1 MWGTLQVVLIYA
13 FLLGSLYLLISLG
26 FSIICGVLR
35 IFHLGYAYLF
45 TLTVYLT
52 WMFMKELGLGL
63 FPAIVGM
70 VILQFIISVLIY
82 KGIIIKYVQREEI
95 LLTGLL
101 LFSIIVEQVVNYRY
115 PIQAGVYVQTTLING
130 STRIGMAVISNQL
143 LVGAGIA
150 LLLTFFFVL
159 FFLKTKTGLAVRA
172 ISQDIYSSRII
183 GVNVQRLYVFTM
195 MLVLIPV
202 ILGTLIVAPVW
213 SVEPGM
219 GSLYMTTAILVAIL
233 GGLGNI
239 KGTIIA
245 SFLIGLTHALVSFVL
260 GEPRFMNLSALVLVM
275 IILMVRPQGIA
286 KSEALW

>member
-1 MWGTLQVVLIYA
+1 MWETLQVVLIYS
-13 FLLGSLYLLISLG
+13 FVLGSLYLLISLG

-35 IFHLGYAYLF
+35 IFHLGYSYLF
-45 TLTVYLT
+45 ALTVYLT
-52 WMFMKELGLGL
+52 WMFMKEFGLGL
-63 FPAIVGM
+63 FPAIIGM
-70 VILQFIISVLIY
+70 VILQFLISILIY
-82 KGIIIKYVQREEI
+82 KGIIIKFVQREEI

-115 PIQAGVYVQTTLING
+115 PIQAGVFVETTLIKG
-130 STRIGMAVISNQL
+130 SSRIGVAVISNQL
-143 LVGAGIA
+143 LAGAGIA
-150 LLLTFFFVL
+150 ILLTILFAL

-172 ISQDIYSSRII
+172 ISQDIYSSKII
-183 GVNVQRLYVFTM
+183 GINVESLYVFTM

-202 ILGTLIVAPVW
+202 IVGTLIVAPVW
-213 SVEPGM
+213 AVEPGM
-219 GSLYMTTAILVAIL
+219 GSIYMTTAILVAIL

-245 SFLIGLTHALVSFVL
+245 SFLIGLTHAIVSFVL

-275 IILMVRPQGIA
+275 VILMVRPQGIA

>member
-1 MWGTLQVVLIYA
+1 MGETVQVVLIYA
-13 FLLGSLYLLISLG
+13 FILGSLYLLVSLG

-45 TLTVYLT
+45 TLTVYIT
-52 WMFMKELGLGL
+52 WMFMKELGWGL
-63 FPAIVGM
+63 IPSVLGM
-70 VILQFIISVLIY
+70 VGVQFLISYLLY
-82 KGIIIKYVQREEI
+82 KGVIKKYMEREEI

-101 LFSIIVEQVVNYRY
+101 LFSIIVEQTVNYRY
-115 PIQAGVYVQTTLING
+115 PIQAGVFLQTTLIEG
-130 STRIGMAVISNQL
+130 SSQIGATSMSNQL

-150 LLLTFFFVL
+150 ILLTVLFIL

-172 ISQDIYSSRII
+172 LSQDLYSSRLI
-183 GVNVQRLYVFTM
+183 GINIEALYALTM
-195 MLVLIPV
+195 FLVLIPV
-202 ILGTLIVAPVW
+202 IIGTLIVSPVW
-213 SVEPGM
+213 AVEPGM
-219 GSLYMTTAILVAIL
+219 GSLYLTTAILVSIL

-245 SFLIGLTHALVSFVL
+245 SFLIGLTHSVMSFVV

>member
-1 MWGTLQVVLIYA
+1 MWDTLQVVLIYS
-13 FLLGSLYLLISLG
+13 FVLGSLYLLISLG

-35 IFHLGYAYLF
+35 IFHLGYSYLF
-45 TLTVYLT
+45 ALTVYLT
-52 WMFMKELGLGL
+52 WMLMKELGLGL
-63 FPAIVGM
+63 FPAIIGM
-70 VILQFIISVLIY
+70 VVLQFLISILIY
-82 KGIIIKYVQREEI
+82 KGIIIKFVQREEI

-101 LFSIIVEQVVNYRY
+101 LFSIIVEQAVNYRY
-115 PIQAGVYVQTTLING
+115 PIQAGVFIETTLLKG
-130 STRIGMAVISNQL
+130 SSKIGVAVISNQL
-143 LVGAGIA
+143 LAGAGIA
-150 LLLTFFFVL
+150 ILLTILFVL

-172 ISQDIYSSRII
+172 ISQDIYSSKII
-183 GVNVQRLYVFTM
+183 GIHVESLYVFTM

-202 ILGTLIVAPVW
+202 IVGTLVVAPVW

-219 GSLYMTTAILVAIL
+219 GSIYMTTAILVAIL

-245 SFLIGLTHALVSFVL
+245 SFLIGLTHSIVSFVL

-275 IILMVRPQGIA
+275 VILMVRPQGIA

>member
-1 MWGTLQVVLIYA
+1 MWDTLQVVLIYS
-13 FLLGSLYLLISLG
+13 FVLGSLYLLISLG

-35 IFHLGYAYLF
+35 IFHLGYSYLF
-45 TLTVYLT
+45 ALTVYLT

-63 FPAIVGM
+63 FPAIIGM
-70 VILQFIISVLIY
+70 VILQFLISILIY
-82 KGIIIKYVQREEI
+82 KGIIIKFVQREEI

-115 PIQAGVYVQTTLING
+115 PIQAGVFVETTLIKG
-130 STRIGMAVISNQL
+130 STRIGVAVISNQL

-150 LLLTFFFVL
+150 ILLTLLFVF

-172 ISQDIYSSRII
+172 ISQDIYSSKII
-183 GVNVQRLYVFTM
+183 GINVESLYVFTM

-202 ILGTLIVAPVW
+202 IVGTLIVAPVW
-213 SVEPGM
+213 AVEPGM
-219 GSLYMTTAILVAIL
+219 GSIYMTTAILVAIL

-245 SFLIGLTHALVSFVL
+245 SFLIGLTHAIVSFVL

-275 IILMVRPQGIA
+275 VILMVRPQGIA

>member
-1 MWGTLQVVLIYA
+1 MWETLEVVLIYS
-13 FLLGSLYLLISLG
+13 FILGSLYLLISLG

-45 TLTVYLT
+45 TLSVYLV

-63 FPAIVGM
+63 LPAILGM
-70 VILQFIISVLIY
+70 VGVQFLISYIIY
-82 KGIIIKYVQREEI
+82 KGIIMKYVAREEI
-95 LLTGLL
+95 ILTGLL
-101 LFSIIVEQVVNYRY
+101 LVSIIVEQAVNYRY
-115 PIQAGVYVQTTLING
+115 PIQAGVFINTTLIDG
-130 STRIGMAVISNQL
+130 SSDIGSAVISNQL
-143 LVGAGIA
+143 LVGAGAAII
-150 LLLTFFFVL
+150 LTVLFIL
-159 FFLKTKTGLAVRA
+159 FFLKTRIGLAIRA
-172 ISQDIYSSRII
+172 LSQDIYSSRLI
-183 GVNVQRLYVFTM
+183 GIHVEGLYTLTM
-195 MLVLIPV
+195 FLILIPV

-213 SVEPGM
+213 AVDPTM

-245 SFLIGLTHALVSFVL
+245 SYLIGFTHAFVSFVM
-260 GEPRFMNLSALVLVM
+260 GEPRFMNFSALLLVI

>member
-1 MWGTLQVVLIYA
+1 MGETVQVVLIYA
-13 FLLGSLYLLISLG
+13 FILGSLYLLVSLG

-45 TLTVYLT
+45 TLTVYIT
-52 WMFMKELGLGL
+52 WMFMKELGWGL
-63 FPAIVGM
+63 IPSVLGM
-70 VILQFIISVLIY
+70 VGVQFLISYLLY
-82 KGIIIKYVQREEI
+82 KGVIKKYMEREEI

-101 LFSIIVEQVVNYRY
+101 LFSIIVEQAVNYRY
-115 PIQAGVYVQTTLING
+115 PIQAGVFLQTTLIEG
-130 STRIGMAVISNQL
+130 SSQIGATSMSNQL

-150 LLLTFFFVL
+150 ILLTVLFIL

-172 ISQDIYSSRII
+172 LSQDLYSSRLI
-183 GVNVQRLYVFTM
+183 GINIEALYALTM
-195 MLVLIPV
+195 FLVLIPV
-202 ILGTLIVAPVW
+202 IIGTLIVSPVW
-213 SVEPGM
+213 AVEPGM
-219 GSLYMTTAILVAIL
+219 GSLYLTTAILVSIL

-245 SFLIGLTHALVSFVL
+245 SFLIGLTHSVMSFVV

>member
-1 MWGTLQVVLIYA
+1 MWDTLQVVLIYA

-52 WMFMKELGLGL
+52 WMFMKEFGFGL
-63 FPAIVGM
+63 FPAIIGM
-70 VILQFIISVLIY
+70 VVLQFLISVLIY
-82 KGIIIKYVQREEI
+82 KGIIIKYVEREEI

-101 LFSIIVEQVVNYRY
+101 LFSIIVEQAVNYRY
-115 PIQAGVYVQTTLING
+115 PIQAGVYVQTTLIDG
-130 STRIGMAVISNQL
+130 STRIGTAVISNQL
-143 LVGAGIA
+143 IAGAGIA
-150 LLLTFFFVL
+150 LLLTFLFVL
-159 FFLKTKTGLAVRA
+159 FFLKTRTGLAVRA

-183 GVNVQRLYVFTM
+183 GVNVESLYVFTM

-202 ILGTLIVAPVW
+202 IVGTLILAPVW

-245 SFLIGLTHALVSFVL
+245 SFLIGLTHAVVSFVL

>member
-1 MWGTLQVVLIYA
+1 MWDTLQVVLIYS
-13 FLLGSLYLLISLG
+13 FVLGSLYLLISLG

-45 TLTVYLT
+45 ALTVYLT

-63 FPAIVGM
+63 FPAIIGM
-70 VILQFIISVLIY
+70 VIVQFLISILIY
-82 KGIIIKYVQREEI
+82 KGIIMKFVQREEI

-115 PIQAGVYVQTTLING
+115 PIQAGVFVETTLLKG
-130 STRIGMAVISNQL
+130 STRIGVAVISNQL
-143 LVGAGIA
+143 LAGAGIA
-150 LLLTFFFVL
+150 ILLTLLFVL

-172 ISQDIYSSRII
+172 ISQDIYSSRVI
-183 GVNVQRLYVFTM
+183 GIHVERLYVFTM

-202 ILGTLIVAPVW
+202 IIGTLIVAPVW

-219 GSLYMTTAILVAIL
+219 GSIYMTTAILVAIL

-275 IILMVRPQGIA
+275 VILMVRPQGIA

>member
-1 MWGTLQVVLIYA
+1 MWDTVQVVLIYS
-13 FLLGSLYLLISLG
+13 FVLGSLYLLISLG

-35 IFHLGYAYLF
+35 IFHLGYSYLF
-45 TLTVYLT
+45 ALTVYLT
-52 WMFMKELGLGL
+52 WMLMKELGLGL
-63 FPAIVGM
+63 LPAIIGM
-70 VILQFIISVLIY
+70 VVLQFLISILIY
-82 KGIIIKYVQREEI
+82 KGIIIKFVQREEI

-101 LFSIIVEQVVNYRY
+101 LFSIIVEQAVNYRY
-115 PIQAGVYVQTTLING
+115 PIQAGVFLETTLLKG
-130 STRIGMAVISNQL
+130 SSKIGVAVISNQL
-143 LVGAGIA
+143 LAGAGIA
-150 LLLTFFFVL
+150 ILLTILFVL

-172 ISQDIYSSRII
+172 ISQDIYSSKLI
-183 GVNVQRLYVFTM
+183 GINVESLYVFTM

-202 ILGTLIVAPVW
+202 IVGTLVVAPVW

-219 GSLYMTTAILVAIL
+219 GSIYMTTAILVAIL

-245 SFLIGLTHALVSFVL
+245 SFLIGLTHAIVSFVL

-275 IILMVRPQGIA
+275 VILMVRPQGIA

>member
-63 FPAIVGM
+63 FPAIIGM
-70 VILQFIISVLIY
+70 VVLQFLISILIY

-101 LFSIIVEQVVNYRY
+101 LFSIIVEQIVNYRY
-115 PIQAGVYVQTTLING
+115 PIQAGVYIQTTLIDG
-130 STRIGMAVISNQL
+130 STRIGTTVISNQL
-143 LVGAGIA
+143 IAGSGIA
-150 LLLTFFFVL
+150 LLLTFLFVL
-159 FFLKTKTGLAVRA
+159 FFLKTRTGLAVRA

-183 GVNVQRLYVFTM
+183 GVNVESLYIFTM

-202 ILGTLIVAPVW
+202 IVGTLILAPVW

-245 SFLIGLTHALVSFVL
+245 SFLIGLTHAVVSFVL

>member
-63 FPAIVGM
+63 FPAIIGM
-70 VILQFIISVLIY
+70 VILQFLISVLIY

-130 STRIGMAVISNQL
+130 STRIGTAVISNQL
-143 LVGAGIA
+143 LAGAGIA
-150 LLLTFFFVL
+150 LLLTFLFAL
-159 FFLKTKTGLAVRA
+159 FFLKTRTGLAVRA
-172 ISQDIYSSRII
+172 ISQDIYSSKII
-183 GVNVQRLYVFTM
+183 GVNVERLYVFTM

-202 ILGTLIVAPVW
+202 IVGTLVVAPVW

-260 GEPRFMNLSALVLVM
+260 AEPRFMNLSALVLVM

>member
-1 MWGTLQVVLIYA
+1 MWETLEVVLIYS
-13 FLLGSLYLLISLG
+13 FILGSIYLLISLG

-52 WMFMKELGLGL
+52 WMFMKEFGFGLIPSL
-63 FPAIVGM
+63 LGM
-70 VILQFIISVLIY
+70 VVVQFLISYAIY
-82 KGIIIKYVQREEI
+82 KGIIMKFVAREEI
-95 LLTGLL
+95 ILTGLL
-101 LFSIIVEQVVNYRY
+101 LISIVVEQAVNYRY
-115 PIQAGVYVQTTLING
+115 PIQAGVFIQTTLIDGASEIG
-130 STRIGMAVISNQL
+130 SAVISNQL
-143 LVGAGIA
+143 IVGAVVA
-150 LLLTFFFVL
+150 LLLTFLFIF
-159 FFLKTKTGLAVRA
+159 FFLKTRIGLAIRA
-172 ISQDIYSSRII
+172 LSQDIYSSRLI
-183 GVNVQRLYVFTM
+183 GIHVEGLYTLTM
-195 MLVLIPV
+195 FLILIPV

-213 SVEPGM
+213 AVDPTM

-245 SFLIGLTHALVSFVL
+245 SYLIGFTHAFVSFVL
-260 GEPRFMNLSALVLVM
+260 GEPRFMNFSALLLVI

>member
-1 MWGTLQVVLIYA
+1 MWENLQVVLIYS
-13 FLLGSLYLLISLG
+13 LVLGALYLLISLG

-63 FPAIVGM
+63 VPALLGM
-70 VILQFIISVLIY
+70 VAVQFLISYMIY
-82 KGIIIKYVQREEI
+82 KGIIMKYMAQEEI
-95 LLTGLL
+95 ILTGLL
-101 LFSIIVEQVVNYRY
+101 LVSIIVEQVVNYQY
-115 PIQAGVYVQTTLING
+115 PIQAGVFIHTTLIDG
-130 STRIGMAVISNQL
+130 SSDIGSVVISNQL
-143 LVGAGIA
+143 LAGAAVAVI
-150 LLLTFFFVL
+150 LTVL
-159 FFLKTKTGLAVRA
+159 FILFFIKSRIGLAIRA
-172 ISQDIYSSRII
+172 LSQDIYSSRLI
-183 GVNVQRLYVFTM
+183 GIPVERLYTLTM
-195 MLVLIPV
+195 FLILIPV
-202 ILGTLIVAPVW
+202 ILGTLILAPVW
-213 SVEPGM
+213 AVDPTM

-245 SFLIGLTHALVSFVL
+245 SFLIGLTHSFVSFVV

-275 IILMVRPQGIA
+275 VILMVRPQGIA

>member
-1 MWGTLQVVLIYA
+1 MWGTLQVVIIYA

-70 VILQFIISVLIY
+70 IILQFLISVLIY

-101 LFSIIVEQVVNYRY
+101 LFSIIVEQIVNYRY

-130 STRIGMAVISNQL
+130 STRIGTAVISNQL
-143 LVGAGIA
+143 LAGAGIA
-150 LLLTFFFVL
+150 LLLTFLFAI

-172 ISQDIYSSRII
+172 ISQDIHSSKII
-183 GVNVQRLYVFTM
+183 GVNVERLYIFTM

-202 ILGTLIVAPVW
+202 IVGTLIVAPVW

>member
-52 WMFMKELGLGL
+52 WMFMKEFGLGL
-63 FPAIVGM
+63 FPAILGM
-70 VILQFIISVLIY
+70 VILQFVISILVY

-101 LFSIIVEQVVNYRY
+101 LFSLIVEQIVNYRY
-115 PIQAGVYVQTTLING
+115 PIQAGVYIQTTLING
-130 STRIGMAVISNQL
+130 SSKIGTTVISNQL
-143 LVGAGIA
+143 IVGAGIA
-150 LLLTFFFVL
+150 LLLTFLFVL
-159 FFLKTKTGLAVRA
+159 FFLKTRTGLAVRA

-183 GVNVQRLYVFTM
+183 GVNVESLYVFTM

-202 ILGTLIVAPVW
+202 IVGTLILAPVW

-245 SFLIGLTHALVSFVL
+245 SFLIGLTHAVVSFVL

>member
-1 MWGTLQVVLIYA
+1 MGETVQVVLIYA
-13 FLLGSLYLLISLG
+13 FILGSLYLLVSLG

-45 TLTVYLT
+45 TLTVYIT

-63 FPAIVGM
+63 IPSILGM
-70 VILQFIISVLIY
+70 VGVQFLISYLLY
-82 KGIIIKYVQREEI
+82 KGVIRKYMEREEI

-101 LFSIIVEQVVNYRY
+101 LVSIIVEQAVNYRY
-115 PIQAGVYVQTTLING
+115 PIQAGVFLQTTLIEG
-130 STRIGMAVISNQL
+130 SSQIGATSMSNQL

-150 LLLTFFFVL
+150 ILLTVLFIL

-172 ISQDIYSSRII
+172 LSQDLYSSRLI
-183 GVNVQRLYVFTM
+183 GINIEALYALTM
-195 MLVLIPV
+195 FLVLIPV
-202 ILGTLIVAPVW
+202 IIGTLIVSPVW
-213 SVEPGM
+213 AVEPGM
-219 GSLYMTTAILVAIL
+219 GSLYLTTAILVSIL

-245 SFLIGLTHALVSFVL
+245 SFLIGLTHSVMSFVV

>member
-1 MWGTLQVVLIYA
+1 MWATLQVVLIYA
-13 FLLGSLYLLISLG
+13 FVLGSLYLLISLG

-45 TLTVYLT
+45 TLTVYLA
-52 WMFMKELGLGL
+52 WMFMKEFGLGL
-63 FPAIVGM
+63 FPAIIGM
-70 VILQFIISVLIY
+70 VILQCVISIVIY

-101 LFSIIVEQVVNYRY
+101 LFSLIVEQVVNYRY

-130 STRIGMAVISNQL
+130 STRIGTAVISNQL
-143 LVGAGIA
+143 LAGAGIA
-150 LLLTFFFVL
+150 LLLTFLFVL

-183 GVNVQRLYVFTM
+183 GVNVESLYVFTM
-195 MLVLIPV
+195 MLVLVPV
-202 ILGTLIVAPVW
+202 IVGTLIVAPVW

-219 GSLYMTTAILVAIL
+219 GSIYMTTAILVAIL

>member
-13 FLLGSLYLLISLG
+13 LLLGSLYLLISLG

-52 WMFMKELGLGL
+52 WMFMKELGFGL
-63 FPAIVGM
+63 FPAIIGM
-70 VILQFIISVLIY
+70 VVLQFLISVLIY
-82 KGIIIKYVQREEI
+82 KGIIIKYVEREEI

-101 LFSIIVEQVVNYRY
+101 LFSIIVEQAVNYRY
-115 PIQAGVYVQTTLING
+115 PIQAGVYVQTTLIDG
-130 STRIGMAVISNQL
+130 STRIGTAVISNQL
-143 LVGAGIA
+143 IAGAGIA
-150 LLLTFFFVL
+150 LLLTFLFVL
-159 FFLKTKTGLAVRA
+159 FFLKTRTGLAVRA

-183 GVNVQRLYVFTM
+183 GVNVESLYVFTM

-202 ILGTLIVAPVW
+202 IVGTLILAPVW

-245 SFLIGLTHALVSFVL
+245 SFLIGLTHAVVSFVL

>member
-1 MWGTLQVVLIYA
+1 MGETVQVVLIYA
-13 FLLGSLYLLISLG
+13 FILGCLYLLVSLG

-45 TLTVYLT
+45 TLTVYIT

-63 FPAIVGM
+63 IPSILGM
-70 VILQFIISVLIY
+70 VGAQFLISYLLY
-82 KGIIIKYVQREEI
+82 KGVIKKYMEREEI

-101 LFSIIVEQVVNYRY
+101 LVSIIVEQGVNYRY
-115 PIQAGVYVQTTLING
+115 PIQAGVFLQTTLIEG
-130 STRIGMAVISNQL
+130 SSQIGATSISNQL

-150 LLLTFFFVL
+150 ILLTVLFIL

-172 ISQDIYSSRII
+172 LSQDLYSSRLI
-183 GVNVQRLYVFTM
+183 GINVEALYALTM
-195 MLVLIPV
+195 FLVLIPV
-202 ILGTLIVAPVW
+202 IIGTLMVSPVW
-213 SVEPGM
+213 AVDPGM
-219 GSLYMTTAILVAIL
+219 GSLYLTTAILVCIL

-239 KGTIIA
+239 KGTILA
-245 SFLIGLTHALVSFVL
+245 SFLIGLTHAFMSFVV

>member
-1 MWGTLQVVLIYA
+1 MWDTVQVVLIYS
-13 FLLGSLYLLISLG
+13 FVLGSLYLLISLG

-35 IFHLGYAYLF
+35 IFHLGYSYLF
-45 TLTVYLT
+45 ALTVYLT
-52 WMFMKELGLGL
+52 WMLMKELGLGL
-63 FPAIVGM
+63 LPAIIGM
-70 VILQFIISVLIY
+70 VVLQFLISILIY
-82 KGIIIKYVQREEI
+82 KGIIIKFVQREEI

-101 LFSIIVEQVVNYRY
+101 LFSIIVEQAVNYRY
-115 PIQAGVYVQTTLING
+115 PIQAGVFIETTLLKG
-130 STRIGMAVISNQL
+130 SSKIGVAVISNQL
-143 LVGAGIA
+143 LAGAGIA
-150 LLLTFFFVL
+150 ILLTILFVL

-172 ISQDIYSSRII
+172 ISQDIYSSKII
-183 GVNVQRLYVFTM
+183 GINVESLYVFTM

-202 ILGTLIVAPVW
+202 IVGTLIVAPVW

-219 GSLYMTTAILVAIL
+219 GSIYMTTAILVAIL

-245 SFLIGLTHALVSFVL
+245 SFLIGLTHSIVSFVL

-275 IILMVRPQGIA
+275 VILMVRPQGIA